1 MQEMQQAVVT
11 PRGFLQDLG
20 TNDEVKA
27 WANEMLSERNSSAT
41 SISRAE
47 VLDGIKGEQRRIRRA
62 EEEMLSTLDIGEAP
76 TRYDL
81 PAMPKTSPYT
91 TEKMP
96 ALDLAQQEEIEEDEP
111 CVTITA
117 SAEYHTIDLIHQA
130 VEQLGSMP
138 TLIVVSNL
146 RHMASE
152 KLLRRIQYHC
162 HGVRIPIVPSDGPCE
177 FDVKVFGSKI

>member
-11 PRGFLQDLG
+11 PRGFLQDIE
-20 TNDEVKA
+20 TNAEVKA
-27 WANEMLSERNSSAT
+27 WANEILS
-41 SISRAE
+41 
-47 VLDGIKGEQRRIRRA
+47 
-62 EEEMLSTLDIGEAP
+62 
-76 TRYDL
+76 
-81 PAMPKTSPYT
+81 
-91 TEKMP
+91 
-96 ALDLAQQEEIEEDEP
+96 EEDEP
-111 CVTITA
+111 CVQIYA
-117 SAEYHTIDLIHQA
+117 SANHHTVDLIHQA

-162 HGVRIPIVPSDGPCE
+162 HGVRIPIVPSDGPCD

>member
-1 MQEMQQAVVT
+1 MQQAVVT
-11 PRGFLQDLG
+11 PRGFLQDIE
-20 TNDEVKA
+20 TNAEVKA
-27 WANEMLSERNSSAT
+27 WANEILSERNSSAT
-41 SISRAE
+41 SIRRAE
-47 VLDGIKGEQRRIRRA
+47 VLDGIKEEQRRIRRA
-62 EEEMLSTLDIGEAP
+62 EEERMLSALDIGEAP

-81 PAMPKTSPYT
+81 PAIRSPYT
-91 TEKMP
+91 TEKQP
-96 ALDLAQQEEIEEDEP
+96 ALAPQEEPEEDEP
-111 CVTITA
+111 CVQIYA
-117 SAEYHTIDLIHQA
+117 SANHHTVDLIHQA

-162 HGVRIPIVPSDGPCE
+162 HGVRIPIVPSDGPCD